1 MKETYLV
8 HIQLPEVFTSQFY
21 DLIPKQRQLINSL
34 LKRRIVLSYSLDMD
48 RKNLWVFFE
57 TKNREELN
65 SILNLFPIIK
75 NVTVSVRELAFYDSA
90 PVNMPDPIMN

>member
-1 MKETYLV
+1 VKETYLV